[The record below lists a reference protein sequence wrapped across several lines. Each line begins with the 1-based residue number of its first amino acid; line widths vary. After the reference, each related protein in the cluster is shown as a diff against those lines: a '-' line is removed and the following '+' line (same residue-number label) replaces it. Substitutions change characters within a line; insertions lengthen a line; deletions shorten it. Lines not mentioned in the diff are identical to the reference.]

1 MKINNV
7 GVIGAGTMGHGI
19 AQVFALAGLQ
29 VALTDSD
36 AKALGKAIPRIQ
48 ANLETC
54 LEPGSVDKDRAA
66 TVPARIT
73 LASDLAEAASQA
85 DFVVEAVFEDLD
97 VKHEVLRELE
107 KYCPAHAVITS
118 TTSSFCVRD
127 MAVALS
133 HPERLLVTHF
143 WNPPYVIP
151 IVEVMP
157 GDHTSAEAVETTM
170 TLLEAVGK
178 VPALV
183 KKDVPGFVGNR
194 LQHALRRE
202 AIAIVAQGIASPED
216 VDLIARLSFGLR
228 LPVVGPLETVDLG
241 GLDLTLAIQSYLLPE
256 LDRSTE
262 PTSLIRDKVT
272 RGELGAKAGKGF
284 YDWPPG
290 WAARVIRQRDE
301 ILLEMVRWL
310 RARGFLPT
318 PSDQEGQREKLT

>member
-1 MKINNV
+1 VKINNIA
-7 GVIGAGTMGHGI
+7 VIGAGTMGHGI

-29 VALTDSD
+29 VVLTDSD
-36 AKALGKAIPRIQ
+36 TQVLGKAIQRIQ
-48 ANLETC
+48 ANIETC
-54 LEPGSVDKDRAA
+54 LEHNSVNKDRAA
-66 TVPARIT
+66 TVLARIT
-73 LASDLAEAASQA
+73 LASNLADAVSQA
-85 DFVVEAVFEDLD
+85 DFIVEAVFENLD
-97 VKHEVLRELE
+97 VKREVLCQLE
-107 KYCPAHAVITS
+107 EHCPAHAIITS

-127 MAVALS
+127 MAVALC
-133 HPERLLVTHF
+133 HPERFLVTHF

-157 GDHTSAEAVETTM
+157 GDHTSAEAVKTTI
-170 TLLEAVGK
+170 TLFQAVGK
-178 VPALV
+178 YPALV

-241 GLDLTLAIQSYLLPE
+241 GLDLTLAIQTYLLPE

-262 PTSLIRDKVT
+262 PLQLIRDKVT

-284 YDWPPG
+284 FDWSPG
-290 WAARVIRQRDE
+290 QAARVIRRRDE
-301 ILLEMVRWL
+301 TLLQMVKWL
-310 RARGFLPT
+310 RARGFLRK
-318 PSDQEGQREKLT
+318 PSD